1 MFNNA
6 RLILTAIVVSS
17 TLVACGDND
26 ATSTESTTAPSST
39 ASTTSM
45 TKIETGMSEQA
56 AADLL
61 GEASFSQITSID
73 TLTITHT
80 EWTNDKGTTSIQF
93 HNGKAVYNQFV
104 ATPAAD

>member
-1 MFNNA
+1 MFNHA
-6 RLILTAIVVSS
+6 RLILTAMVVSS

-73 TLTITHT
+73 ALTITYT